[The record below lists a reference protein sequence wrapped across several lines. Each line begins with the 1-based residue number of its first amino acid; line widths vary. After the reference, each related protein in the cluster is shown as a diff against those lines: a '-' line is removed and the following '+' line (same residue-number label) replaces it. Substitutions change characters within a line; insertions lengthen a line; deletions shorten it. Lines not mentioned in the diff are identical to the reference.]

1 MIRTGMTLEEERD
14 ELRKELRAVQEMLAQ
29 VLYAVGEPVTVNKEN
44 MGNLPDGTQITI
56 DDDIKG
62 DRFVF
67 GLVVPE

>member
-1 MIRTGMTLEEERD
+1 MTLEEERD